1 MCTWPEPS
9 YWHGQSIAGGC
20 VVGDAIFTLQP
31 VDCVLRQK
39 LVEPLFNDVGEPTTF
54 GRRTAQKS
62 WMLGDLNEEDI
73 RKASEYPGRKSYGK
87 VVTSELVERGE
98 LGVPAG

>member
-9 YWHGQSIAGGC
+9 YRHGQSIAGGC
-20 VVGDAIFTLQP
+20 VVGDPIFILQP
-31 VDCVLRQK
+31 VDCIVRQK
-39 LVEPLFNDVGEPTTF
+39 PVELLFNDVGEPTTF

-62 WMLGDLNEEDI
+62 WMLGDLNEEVI
-73 RKASEYPGRKSYGK
+73 RKASEYPRRKGDGK